1 MTFIRLRAII
11 ISVLLFL
18 PPLTASA
25 TVYQGYVTN
34 VTAANGMIYIYVTN
48 GNFGGGQGNCP
59 AGNGMI
65 YAISVSPSASD
76 FNRTLIAIAIS
87 AKTTGLLVYANGDGN
102 CVNANP
108 YTTGTT
114 EGLVYLDFKG

>member
-1 MTFIRLRAII
+1 MI
-11 ISVLLFL
+11 ISVVLSL
-18 PPLTASA
+18 PALPASA

-34 VTAANGMIYIYVTN
+34 VTAASGMIYIVVAN
-48 GNFGGGQGNCP
+48 GAFGGGQGNCP
-59 AGNGMI
+59 GVNSMV

-76 FNRTLIAIAIS
+76 FNRALIAIAIS

-102 CVNANP
+102 CVNGNP
-108 YTTGTT
+108 YTTGNS